1 MSEIKQNFPEDP
13 APNTD
18 TQADDPANPS
28 RRRLT
33 GAGLGVSA
41 VFTLASRP
49 VLAGPCMSPS
59 AASSGNLSQ
68 HGAPT
73 ICSGRTPAQWVS
85 AVNTGNPNNGY
96 PGGNVTFHTPPPS
109 SQDGVFVSGSRAAWG
124 PFRLR
129 QVMQAADNGNTGNTP
144 NPISK
149 EFAAALLNIRGGF
162 VPAGVL
168 TEVNLIGI
176 WNEWM
181 FDGTYSPQAG
191 VDWDATKIVNYL
203 KTLQS

>member
-1 MSEIKQNFPEDP
+1 MN
-13 APNTD
+13 
-18 TQADDPANPS
+18 
-28 RRRLT
+28 
-33 GAGLGVSA
+33 
-41 VFTLASRP
+41 
-49 VLAGPCMSPS
+49 
-59 AASSGNLSQ
+59 
-68 HGAPT
+68 
-73 ICSGRTPAQWVS
+73 
-85 AVNTGNPNNGY
+85 
-96 PGGNVTFHTPPPS
+96 
-109 SQDGVFVSGSRAAWG
+109 GVFVSGGRADWG

-129 QVMQAADNGNTGNTP
+129 QVMQAADNGNTGSTP

-168 TEVNLIGI
+168 TEVNLIGM

-181 FDGTYSPQAG
+181 VDGSYSPQAG